1 MQTMEVADRAGWR
14 RWLRSH
20 HASSTGVWVLV
31 RKKGGK
37 RPGVTYEEVVEEGLC
52 FGWIDSRANPVDE
65 DRYRLTMTPRKPGS
79 VWAATNKERV
89 ARLTAAGRMTAA
101 GLAVVEAAKADGSWD
116 ALSGVDALE
125 VPEDLAAALAADPA
139 AARHFEAF
147 PPSSK
152 KMILYWIASAKRPQ
166 TRARRVEETV
176 RLAAENLRANHPRP
190 REPGR

>member
-1 MQTMEVADRAGWR
+1 MQTVEVADRAAWR
-14 RWLRSH
+14 RWLRAH
-20 HASSTGVWVLV
+20 HATSTGVWVLV
-31 RKKGGK
+31 RKKGGA
-37 RPGVTYEEVVEEGLC
+37 RPGVTYVEVVEEGLC
-52 FGWIDSRANPVDE
+52 YGWIDSRANPVDE

-79 VWAATNKERV
+79 VWSASNKERV
-89 ARLTAAGRMTAA
+89 ARLTAAGRMRAG

-125 VPEDLAAALAADPA
+125 VPEDQAAALAVNSA

-166 TRARRVEETV
+166 TRAGRVEETV
-176 RLAAENLRANHPRP
+176 RLAAENLRANHR
-190 REPGR
+190 RR